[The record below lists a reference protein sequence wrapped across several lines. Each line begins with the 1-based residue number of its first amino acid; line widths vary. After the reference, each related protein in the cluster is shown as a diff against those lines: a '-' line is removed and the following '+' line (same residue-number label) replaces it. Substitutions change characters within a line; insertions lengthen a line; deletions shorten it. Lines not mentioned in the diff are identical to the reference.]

1 MVFLTYRHENEEHK
15 KCVLEFAVY
24 LRDAGVNVVVDQL
37 YFCSNR
43 GGPDMGW
50 PKWCAQQVKDADQV
64 LIIASSGWFRCFE
77 GKEVDGVGLGAACEA
92 HLIFQQLY
100 NVGWVTNKFRIVV
113 IETSGSIT
121 IPNEIEGYHR
131 YNAQKPDEV
140 DHLLEWLGCPKVT
153 PHPNNQYWLENT
165 PDITWPFADALHV
178 RDAFADLLTR
188 SAKHRVLLVR
198 GGSELGKTSM
208 TQHMLGLGLACSWL
222 ACGRLDLKG
231 GTGLD
236 EELSSFAQHLIGA
249 GEMEEVMGNGKVVDR
264 LRRLFVY
271 LQKRATPT
279 LLIVDT
285 YDDSQAREFSDW
297 VEKLLLVATPRAD
310 WLRVVVA
317 GQRVP
322 DNRAASW
329 AGQAQF
335 TKLEAPSCEDWITCA
350 KKYRPDVN
358 EEFIQQLHSL
368 ANGRASLLWNLLGP
382 KSLNN

>member
-1 MVFLTYRHENEEHK
+1 
-15 KCVLEFAVY
+15 
-24 LRDAGVNVVVDQL
+24 
-37 YFCSNR
+37 
-43 GGPDMGW
+43 MGW
-50 PKWCAQQVKDADQV
+50 PKWCAQQVKNADQV
-64 LIIASSGWFRCFE
+64 LIIASPGWFRCFE
-77 GKEVDGVGLGAACEA
+77 GKEREGVGLGAACEA
-92 HLIFQQLY
+92 HVIFQQLY

-131 YNAQKPDEV
+131 YDTQKDDEV
-140 DHLLEWLGCPKVT
+140 GHLLEWLGCPKT
-153 PHPNNQYWLENT
+153 TAQPNDIYWLEST
-165 PDITWPFADALHV
+165 PDVPWPFADALHV
-178 RDAFADLLTR
+178 RDAFAGLLTR
-188 SAKHRVLLVR
+188 AARHRVLLIR

-208 TQHMLGLGLACSWL
+208 TQHMLGQGLACSWL

-236 EELSSFAQHLIGA
+236 EELISFAQHLIA
-249 GEMEEVMGNGKVVDR
+249 PEDMEEVMASGKVMER
-264 LRRLFVY
+264 LRRLFAY

-279 LLIVDT
+279 LLIIDT

-322 DNRAASW
+322 DDRAASW

-335 TKLEAPSCEDWITCA
+335 AKLEPPNCNDWVTA
-350 KKYRPDVN
+350 QKN
-358 EEFIQQLHSL
+358 TAQT
-368 ANGRASLLWNLLGP
+368 
-382 KSLNN
+382 